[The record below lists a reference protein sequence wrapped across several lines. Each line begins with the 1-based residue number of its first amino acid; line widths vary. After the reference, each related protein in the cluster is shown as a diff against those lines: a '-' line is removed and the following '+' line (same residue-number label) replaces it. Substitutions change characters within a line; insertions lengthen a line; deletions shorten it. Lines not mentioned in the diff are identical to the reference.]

1 MIRIRRQSVW
11 CYVDVERSDTRA
23 VKWLHMALTVSTQA
37 YVRGK
42 LEFYKLRLFDLRR
55 KRFPAGLLGIAYKKL
70 RRRDYDVQIVD
81 ERPDPPKIKPLPK
94 SCAHLYSY
102 QKSAINACLKRRNG
116 IVKIATGGGKTE
128 VAVGLATRVN
138 CPVLFLVDER
148 GLALQA
154 MQRWT
159 KITGKPAGI
168 IGEGRFEPNWEFTV
182 ATLQT
187 LQRRLKRADPELVSY
202 LLEVGCLIVDEAH
215 ILGAKTYYRTVMS
228 IPNAYYRI
236 GLSATPT
243 GRSDQRDAY
252 VVGAIGPVVYRA
264 SIEKLVKEKKLAKA
278 LVLFYRYPGALNLED
293 YSAKWHQLYLIGMVR
308 EAARNRALVRI
319 CMVTP
324 KPILVFFDR
333 KAHGW
338 MLKDLLEEQ
347 GFSVEIVYGIH
358 KGEER
363 MKLARRLG
371 SGELDVLLAS
381 KVFNKGVD
389 IPEIRSAVNAAGYK
403 AAITSMQKLGRPMRT
418 AEGKVQFVY
427 WDTVDDHHPTLLRH
441 SRYRARIY
449 KREGLELRLVDSL
462 KEAVE
467 ILGEVGMIYKVPW
480 YAPRDWLD
488 LTYEEF
494 EHELGTVAKGKGG
507 EENASGEHRR
517 DTLPD
522 FLDFQGM
529 RCGARTDKSQSRFSR
544 GSERQ
549 RSYRSELET
558 DTLGRA
564 SKTRQSQS
572 GYRTG
577 VKAF

>member
-1 MIRIRRQSVW
+1 MVHIRRQSVW
-11 CYVDVERSDTRA
+11 CYIDMERSNPRA
-23 VKWLHMALTVSTQA
+23 VKWLHMVLTISTQA

-55 KRFPAGLLGIAYKKL
+55 KRFPAGLLGTAY
-70 RRRDYDVQIVD
+70 RRLKRKGYDVQVID
-81 ERPDPPKIKPLPK
+81 DRPDPPKIKPLPK
-94 SCAHLYSY
+94 SCSHLYDY
-102 QKSAINACLKRRNG
+102 QKAAVRACLKRRHG
-116 IVKIATGGGKTE
+116 IVRIATGGGKTE
-128 VAVGLATRVN
+128 VAVGLASRVN
-138 CPVLFLVDER
+138 CPTLFLVDER
-148 GLALQA
+148 SLVQQA
-154 MQRWT
+154 RERWA

-168 IGEGRFEPNWEFTV
+168 IGEGRFEPNMEFTV

-187 LQRRLKRADPELVSY
+187 LQRRLKRADPALVAY

-215 ILGAKTYYRTVMS
+215 VLGAKTYYRTVMS

-252 VVGAIGPVVYRA
+252 VIGAMGPIIYKA
-264 SIEKLVKEKKLAKA
+264 TIEKLVEQKKLAKA

-293 YSAKWHQLYLIGMVR
+293 YSAKWHHLYLMGMVR
-308 EAARNRALVRI
+308 EAARNRAIIRI
-319 CMVTP
+319 CKITP
-324 KPILVFFDR
+324 RPILVFFDR

-338 MLKDLLEEQ
+338 ILKDLLEEQ
-347 GFSVEIVYGIH
+347 GYNVEIVYGIH

-363 MKLARRLG
+363 LKLARQLG

-403 AAITSMQKLGRPMRT
+403 AAITSMQKLGRPMRVSD
-418 AEGKVQFVY
+418 GKVQFVY

-494 EHELGTVAKGKGG
+494 ANGLGTVVEDTGG
-507 EENASGEHRR
+507 EDNGRR
-517 DTLPD
+517 EEDISHLSNGS
-522 FLDFQGM
+522 GM
-529 RCGARTDKSQSRFSR
+529 RSGARIGQIQPRFSR
-544 GSERQ
+544 WGGQKRHRGREMAEDHLSRTSKSRQ
-549 RSYRSELET
+549 PKGGARSGVRS
-558 DTLGRA
+558 
-564 SKTRQSQS
+564 S
-572 GYRTG
+572 
-577 VKAF
+577 